1 MPTMLTNE
9 QKSRLQTLINGERA
23 PATGMEKH
31 FLKVIQGAAIAASV
45 EEKEW
50 FKYWQASISAISTL
64 TSPAAIS
71 PKEECSE
78 VLGGTNGS
86 NGFSGSRVFEKIL
99 NTESYGKYRGC
110 FICDS
115 TYGDRWKLSFYFK
128 KVRLGIE
135 ICNENS
141 ELTDVLLKQ
150 LERDLELEKLHIT
163 LLRLSDSDIFGDRK
177 ILLKKLHNAWISASN
192 TENRRVRKTGSPADK
207 AKKKQSVSS
216 YGGGWT
222 SLGQGV
228 NSMGDGCFE
237 KQKISEGIAGDRDA
251 VDAMRKADSF
261 DMKKRSRGD

>member
-1 MPTMLTNE
+1 MLTNE
-9 QKSRLQTLINGERA
+9 QKCSLQTLINGERA

-31 FLKVIQGAAIAASV
+31 FLKVIQGEALAASS
-45 EEKEW
+45 EEKAW
-50 FKYWQASISAISTL
+50 LQYWQTSI
-64 TSPAAIS
+64 AAIS
-71 PKEECSE
+71 ELTNPAVNSPKDECPE
-78 VLGGTNGS
+78 VLEGANGS
-86 NGFSGSRVFEKIL
+86 NGFSGSKEFEKIL

-163 LLRLSDSDIFGDRK
+163 LLRVSDSDIFGDRK
-177 ILLKKLHNAWISASN
+177 KLLKKLHNAWISASN
-192 TENRRVRKTGSPADK
+192 AENRRARKTGSPANK
-207 AKKKQSVSS
+207 AKNKQSVSS

-228 NSMGDGCFE
+228 NSMGDGYFE

-251 VDAMRKADSF
+251 TDAMRKADSF